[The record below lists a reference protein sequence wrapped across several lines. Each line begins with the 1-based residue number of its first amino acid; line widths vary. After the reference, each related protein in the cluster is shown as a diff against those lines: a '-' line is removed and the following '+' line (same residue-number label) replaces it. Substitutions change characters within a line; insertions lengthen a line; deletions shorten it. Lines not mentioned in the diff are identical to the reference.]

1 MTLETY
7 TPSAFPKHCSMARGV
22 RVSQGSVNSFRPD
35 IEGLRALAILL
46 VIACHCDAAWCRGGF
61 VGVDVFF
68 VLSGYL
74 ITGLLSAE
82 LRSSSRLDLL
92 AFYARRVRRLLPAC
106 AVVLLATMVA
116 APELLPPQQLES
128 AARAARAAA
137 LYVSN
142 VFFDAA
148 AADYF
153 APSVESNPFLH
164 TWSLGVEE
172 QFYLVWPLLVMVAA
186 GRRRRALWVLG
197 TVTALSLTCCVYATR
212 NAPTFAFY
220 ELPARAWEF
229 AAGGLLTLLPC
240 PAGTRAAHA
249 ARAGGVVGV
258 ALILAV
264 SALLRSGAG
273 FPGWIAGVPVCGTL
287 AILFAGAV
295 SPQHG
300 ISRLLS
306 TAPLQFLGA
315 RSYSWYL
322 WHWPCVLFAEALAP
336 AAGSAGK
343 VAAAAVGL
351 CFASLAFRYVEC
363 PVRRSSYLRAHAGTA
378 LRLAA
383 GALGLTLGAAW
394 LLVVDSQR
402 QTEDVAMQSVHLAES
417 TPAGI
422 SLRDCVGE
430 GASTVVQT
438 CFFGASPAAKT
449 LVLFGDSH
457 ALQWFGAFRAVAAQ
471 QGWRLVTVLKI
482 ACPAS
487 YINPHHLE
495 PGTDLCDEWRT
506 RAIDAIISLRP
517 TVVVV
522 SSYTGATLRGFA
534 GEEPISTEEL
544 RAGTRRT
551 LEALRRAT
559 ATIVLLR
566 DSPLPPFPVPP
577 CVARRVLHILNAP
590 STCDFAASARNDAA
604 FAAQRAAAAGL
615 HGVYL
620 LDLSDLLCPETIC
633 PAVVHG
639 MIVYRDDNH
648 LATSFTDTLAADM
661 HRRLFG
667 LLGAER

>member
-1 MTLETY
+1 
-7 TPSAFPKHCSMARGV
+7 V
-22 RVSQGSVNSFRPD
+22 RVSHGSVNSFRPD

-46 VIACHCDAAWCRGGF
+46 VIACHCDASWCRGGF

-74 ITGLLSAE
+74 ITSLLSAE

-92 AFYARRVRRLLPAC
+92 AFYARRARRLLPAC
-106 AVVLLATMVA
+106 AVVLLATMLGA
-116 APELLPPQQLES
+116 AMLYAPQQLES
-128 AARAARAAA
+128 SGRAARAAA

-142 VFFDAA
+142 TFFDAA

-172 QFYLVWPLLVMVAA
+172 QFYLVWPWLLMAA
-186 GRRRRALWVLG
+186 ANRRRRALWVLG
-197 TVTALSLTCCVYATR
+197 TVTALSLACCVYATR
-212 NAPTFAFY
+212 HAPTFAFY

-229 AAGGLLTLLPC
+229 GAGGLLALVPC
-240 PAGTRAAHA
+240 AAGRRAGHA
-249 ARAGGVVGV
+249 ARAGGIVGV
-258 ALILAV
+258 AVILAV
-264 SALLRSGAG
+264 SALLRGGAG
-273 FPGWIAGVPVCGTL
+273 FPGWIAGVVVCGTL
-287 AILFAGAV
+287 GILFAGAV
-295 SPQHG
+295 SPQYG

-306 TAPLQFLGA
+306 SAPLQFLGA

-322 WHWPCVLFAEALAP
+322 WHWPCVLFAGTLVP

-351 CFASLAFRYVEC
+351 CFASLTFRYVER
-363 PVRRSSYLRAHAGTA
+363 PVRQSSYLRAHAGTA
-378 LRLAA
+378 LRLSA

-402 QTEDVAMQSVHLAES
+402 QTEDAGMQSVHLAES
-417 TPAGI
+417 IPAGI
-422 SLRDCVGE
+422 SLRDCVGQ
-430 GASTVVQT
+430 GPSTVVQT
-438 CFFGASPAAKT
+438 CVFGASGAAKT

-457 ALQWFGAFRAVAAQ
+457 ALQWFGAFRSVAAQ
-471 QGWRLVTVLKI
+471 QNWRLVTVLKV

-495 PGTDLCDEWRT
+495 PGTDLCDEWRS
-506 RAIDAIISLRP
+506 RAIDTIISLRP
-517 TVVVV
+517 AVVVV
-522 SSYTGATLRGFA
+522 SSYTGATLRGIA

-551 LEALRRAT
+551 LEALRPAIG
-559 ATIVLLR
+559 TIVLLR
-566 DSPLPPFPVPP
+566 DSPLPPFSVPP
-577 CVARRVLHILNAP
+577 CVARRVLHVLNAP
-590 STCDFAASARNDAA
+590 STCDFDASARNDAA
-604 FAAQRAAAAGL
+604 FAAQKAAAAGL

-620 LDLSDLLCPETIC
+620 LDLSDLLCPHALC

-639 MIVYRDDNH
+639 LIAYRDDNH

-661 HRRLFG
+661 QRRLFG

>member
-1 MTLETY
+1 M
-7 TPSAFPKHCSMARGV
+7 SK
-22 RVSQGSVNSFRPD
+22 GSVNSFRAD

-46 VIACHCDAAWCRGGF
+46 VIACHCDASWCRGGF

-82 LRSSSRLDLL
+82 LRSSSRLDLM
-92 AFYARRVRRLLPAC
+92 AFFARRARRLLPAC

-116 APELLPPQQLES
+116 AAVVLPPQQLEF
-128 AARAARAAA
+128 AGRAASAAA
-137 LYVSN
+137 LYASN
-142 VFFDAA
+142 VFFDADA
-148 AADYF
+148 ANYF
-153 APSVESNPFLH
+153 APSVESNPLLH

-172 QFYLVWPLLVMVAA
+172 QFYVVWPLLVMVAA
-186 GRRRRALWVLG
+186 GRRWRALWLLG
-197 TVTALSLTCCVYATR
+197 TVAALSFACCLYTTR
-212 NAPTFAFY
+212 HAPTFAFY

-229 AAGGLLTLLPC
+229 AAGGLLTLLPL
-240 PAGTRAAHA
+240 PTGARATLA
-249 ARAGGVVGV
+249 ARVGGIVGAVV
-258 ALILAV
+258 ILAV
-264 SALLRSGAG
+264 SAVLHGGAG
-273 FPGWIAGVPVCGTL
+273 FPGWTAVMPVCGSL

-295 SPQHG
+295 SPQYG

-306 TAPLQFLGA
+306 TVPMQFLGA
-315 RSYSWYL
+315 RSYSLYL
-322 WHWPCVLFAEALAP
+322 WHWPCVLFAEAIVP
-336 AAGSAGK
+336 AAGGAAK
-343 VAAAAVGL
+343 LAAAVVSL
-351 CFASLAFRYVEC
+351 CFASLTFRYVEC
-363 PVRRSSYLRAHAGTA
+363 PVRESSYLQARPRTA

-394 LLVVDSQR
+394 LAIVGSQL
-402 QTEDVAMQSVHLAES
+402 QTEEAGMQSVRLAES
-417 TPAGI
+417 SPAGI
-422 SLRDCVGE
+422 SLRDCVGQ
-430 GASTVVQT
+430 GASPVVQT
-438 CFFGASPAAKT
+438 CVFGAGGAAKT

-457 ALQWFGAFRAVAAQ
+457 ALQWFGAFRTVAAG
-471 QGWRLVTVLKI
+471 QGWRLVTVIKI

-495 PGTDLCDEWRT
+495 PGTDLCDEWRS
-506 RAIDAIISLRP
+506 RAIDTIVALRP

-544 RAGTRRT
+544 RSGTRRT
-551 LEALRRAT
+551 LAALRSA
-559 ATIVLLR
+559 AAPIVVLR

-577 CVARRVLHILNAP
+577 CVARQVLHVLNAP
-590 STCDFAASARNDAA
+590 STCDFDASARNDAA
-604 FAAQRAAAAGL
+604 FAAQRAAAFGL

-620 LDLSDLLCPETIC
+620 LDLSDLLCTETLC

-639 MIVYRDDNH
+639 LIVYRDDNH
-648 LATSFTDTLAADM
+648 LATSFTDTLAVDV